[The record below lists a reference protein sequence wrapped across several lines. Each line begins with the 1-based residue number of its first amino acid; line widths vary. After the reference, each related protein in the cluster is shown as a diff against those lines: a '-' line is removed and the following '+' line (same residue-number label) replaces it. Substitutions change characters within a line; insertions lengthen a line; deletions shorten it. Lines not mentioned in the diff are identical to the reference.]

1 MAITQKKNAAGRVNF
16 GKLHDAGA
24 TPDLL
29 AIQLQSFQDFFQ
41 LETTPDK
48 RNNEG
53 LFRVFKENFP
63 ITDTR
68 NIFVLEFL
76 DYFIDPP
83 RYTIDEC
90 MERGL
95 TYSVPLKAKLKLSCN
110 DEEHVDF
117 ETIVQDVFLGNIPYM
132 TPRGTFVINGAERV
146 VVSQLHRSPGVFFGQ
161 SVHPNGTKIYSARVI
176 PFKGAWMEF
185 ATDINNVMYAYIDR
199 KKKFPVTTLLRA
211 IGYETDKDILDL
223 FGMAEEVKVDKK
235 SLAGHIGRRLAARVL
250 RSWTED
256 FVDEDTGEVVTIE
269 RNDVVLDRDSVLDE
283 SNAELIQEMGIKTV
297 FLQKEEVSG
306 DFSIIYNTLNKD
318 TSNSELEAVQHI
330 YRQLRGSDAPDDETA
345 RGIIEKLFFSD
356 KRYDL
361 GEVGRYKIN
370 RKLGLDINLNTKVL
384 SKEDIISIIKYLVR
398 LTNGKAEIDD
408 IDHLSNRRVRTVGEQ
423 LFAQFGVGLARMAR
437 TIRERMNVRDNEVF
451 TPIDLINARTLSSVI
466 NSFFG
471 TSQLSQFLDQTNPL
485 SEITHKRRISALGP
499 GGLSRERAGF
509 EVRDVHYSHYG
520 RLCTIETPE
529 GPNIGLISTLCVHAQ
544 INDMGFIETPYRK
557 VKEGKVDLKN
567 FRFLS
572 AEEED
577 LAKIAQANVP
587 MDDKGNFLE
596 DKVKSRQ
603 TGDFPILDP
612 NEVEYMDVAPNQIVG
627 LSASLIPFLEHDD
640 ANRALMGSNMQR
652 QAVPL
657 IIPQVPIVGTGL
669 EAKAARDA
677 RIQIHAEGNGVVE
690 YVDAD
695 NIHVRYERGDKERLV
710 SFEDDLKVYTLT
722 KYKKTNQSTSMT
734 LRPCVRRGQKVKMGD
749 FLTEGYATQD
759 GELALGR
766 NLKVAFMPWKG
777 YNFED
782 AIVINEK
789 VVREDW
795 FTSVHIDEY
804 ELEVRDT
811 KLGEEELTPDIP
823 NVSEEA
829 TKDLDENGIIRIG
842 AHVGEGDILIGK
854 ITPKGET
861 DPTPEEKLLRAIFGD
876 KAGDA
881 KDASLKAPS
890 GTEGIVISKQLF
902 QRAKKDKNSK
912 VREKAQIEK
921 IDKVHEKN
929 LEDLKT
935 FLFEKLQILLKD
947 KSSAG
952 ITNNFGET
960 VLSKGGKFNSKT
972 LGSIDYQNVNPL
984 AWTGDKETDDQ
995 INQLLHNY
1003 NIKFNEEL
1011 GRYKREKF
1019 NLSIGDELPAG
1030 VLKLAKVYL
1039 ASKRKLKVGDK
1050 MAGRHGNK
1058 GIVAKIVREEDMP
1071 FLEDGT
1077 PVDVVLNPLGVPSR
1091 MNLGQIYETIL
1102 GWAGEKLGVK
1112 FATPIFDGASVSEIE
1127 GLIDEAGLPEFGHTY
1142 LYDGETG
1149 ERFHQKATVGII
1161 YIIKLH
1167 HMVDDKMHARSIG
1180 PYSLITQQPLGGKAQ
1195 FGGQRFGEMEVWAL
1209 EAYGASN
1216 ILQELLTIKSDDIVG
1231 RAKTYEAIVKGDNIP
1246 KAGIPESFNVLVNE
1260 LRGLGLELKF
1270 E

>member
-1 MAITQKKNAAGRVNF
+1 MSSAKVATNRMHF
-16 GKLHDAGA
+16 GKVKHLAE

-29 AIQLQSFQDFFQ
+29 EIQIQSFKDFFQ

-53 LFRVFKENFP
+53 LFKVFKENFP
-63 ITDTR
+63 INDTR
-68 NIFVLEFL
+68 NIFMLEFL

-83 RYTIDEC
+83 RYTIEEC

-95 TYSVPLKAKLKLSCN
+95 TYAVPLKAKLRLSCN

-117 ETIVQDVFLGNIPYM
+117 QTIVQDVFLGNIPYL

-161 SVHPNGTKIYSARVI
+161 SLHPNGTKIYSARVI

-199 KKKFPVTTLLRA
+199 KKKFPVTTLLRS
-211 IGYETDKDILDL
+211 IGFETDKDILEL
-223 FGMAEEVKVDKK
+223 FGMADEVKADKK
-235 SLAGHIGRRLAARVL
+235 TLGALEGKRLAARVL
-250 RSWTED
+250 KTWVED
-256 FVDEDTGEVVTIE
+256 FVDEDSGEVVSLE
-269 RNDVVLDRDSVLDE
+269 RNEVVLERDKVL
-283 SNAELIQEMGIKTV
+283 NAEDINTILETGVKSIFI
-297 FLQKEEVSG
+297 QKEEVSG
-306 DFSIIYNTLNKD
+306 DYAIIYNTLNKD

-330 YRQLRGSDAPDDETA
+330 YKQLRGADAPDNETA
-345 RGIIEKLFFSD
+345 RGIIDKLFFSD

-370 RKLGLDINLNTKVL
+370 KKLNLNYALTQKTL
-384 SKEDIISIIKYLVR
+384 TKEDIIEIIKYLVR

-423 LFAQFGVGLARMAR
+423 LYAQFGVGLARMAR

-451 TPIDLINARTLSSVI
+451 TPVDLINARTLSSVI

-529 GPNIGLISTLCVHAQ
+529 GPNIGLISTLCVHAK
-544 INDMGFIETPYRK
+544 INEMGFIETPYRK
-557 VKEGKVDLKN
+557 VNNGKVDVKKLTY
-567 FRFLS
+567 LS

-577 LAKIAQANVP
+577 TAKIAQANVP
-587 MDDKGNFLE
+587 LTDKSEFAE
-596 DKVKSRQ
+596 DKVKARQ
-603 TGDFPILDP
+603 TGDFPILEP
-612 NEVEYMDVAPNQIVG
+612 NEVEFMDVAPNQIVG

-657 IIPQVPIVGTGL
+657 IKPDAPIVGTGL
-669 EAKAARDA
+669 EGKAARDA
-677 RIQIHAEGNGVVE
+677 RIQLHAEGDGIVE
-690 YVDAD
+690 FVDA
-695 NIHVRYERGDKERLV
+695 NEIHVRYTRDEAQKLV
-710 SFEDDLKVYTLT
+710 SFEDDLKVYRLT
-722 KYKKTNQSTSMT
+722 KFIKTNQETSIT
-734 LRPCVRRGQKVKMGD
+734 LRPAVAKGQKVKNGD
-749 FLTEGYATQD
+749 FLTEGYAVKN

-789 VVREDW
+789 VVREDL
-795 FTSVHIDEY
+795 FTSIHISEF

-829 TKDLDENGIIRIG
+829 TKDLDQNGIIRIG
-842 AHVGEGDILIGK
+842 AQVNEGDILIGK
-854 ITPKGET
+854 ITPKGES

-890 GTEGIVISKQLF
+890 GTEGVVIGKKLF

-912 VREKAQIEK
+912 TKEKAAIEK
-921 IDKVHEKN
+921 LEAVHIQTEKDI
-929 LEDLKT
+929 LEL
-935 FLFEKLQILLKD
+935 LVGKLQTILKD
-947 KSSAG
+947 KTSAG
-952 ITNNFGET
+952 VSNNFGE
-960 VLSKGGKFNSKT
+960 VIIGKGSKFSAKALAG
-972 LGSIDYQNVNPL
+972 IDYQNINPL
-984 AWTGDKETDDQ
+984 GWTGEEKVDDA
-995 INQLLHNY
+995 INTLLHNY
-1003 NIKFNEEL
+1003 NIRYNEEL

-1019 NLSIGDELPAG
+1019 NISIGDELPAG

-1039 ASKRKLKVGDK
+1039 AVKRKLKVGDK

-1058 GIVAKIVREEDMP
+1058 GIVAKIVRAEDMP

-1077 PVDVVLNPLGVPSR
+1077 PVDIVLNPLGVPSR

-1102 GWAGEKLGVK
+1102 GWAGEKLGMR
-1112 FATPIFDGASVSEIE
+1112 FSTPIFDGATVDEIKT
-1127 GLIDEAGLPEFGHTY
+1127 LIDKAGLPSFGHTY

-1161 YIIKLH
+1161 YMLKLH

-1216 ILQELLTIKSDDIVG
+1216 ILQELLTLKSDDIIG
-1231 RAKTYEAIVKGDNIP
+1231 RAKTYEAIVKGDNVP
-1246 KAGIPESFNVLVNE
+1246 RAGIPESFNVLVHE

-1270 E
+1270 DN

>member
-1 MAITQKKNAAGRVNF
+1 
-16 GKLHDAGA
+16 
-24 TPDLL
+24 
-29 AIQLQSFQDFFQ
+29 
-41 LETTPDK
+41 
-48 RNNEG
+48 
-53 LFRVFKENFP
+53 
-63 ITDTR
+63 
-68 NIFVLEFL
+68 
-76 DYFIDPP
+76 
-83 RYTIDEC
+83 
-90 MERGL
+90 
-95 TYSVPLKAKLKLSCN
+95 
-110 DEEHVDF
+110 
-117 ETIVQDVFLGNIPYM
+117 
-132 TPRGTFVINGAERV
+132 
-146 VVSQLHRSPGVFFGQ
+146 
-161 SVHPNGTKIYSARVI
+161 
-176 PFKGAWMEF
+176 MEF

-199 KKKFPVTTLLRA
+199 KKKFPVTTLLRS
-211 IGYETDKDILDL
+211 IGFETDKDILEL
-223 FGMAEEVKVDKK
+223 FGMADEVKADKK
-235 SLAGHIGRRLAARVL
+235 TLSAMVGKRLAARVL
-250 RSWTED
+250 KTWVED
-256 FVDEDTGEVVTIE
+256 FVDEDSGEVVSLE
-269 RNDVVLDRDSVLDE
+269 RNEVVLERDKVLNENDIETILETEVKSVF
-283 SNAELIQEMGIKTV
+283 I
-297 FLQKEEVSG
+297 QKEEVSG
-306 DFSIIYNTLNKD
+306 DYAIIYNTLNKD

-330 YRQLRGSDAPDDETA
+330 YKQLRGADAPDNETA
-345 RGIIEKLFFSD
+345 RGIIDKLFFSD

-370 RKLGLDINLNTKVL
+370 KKLNLNYGLNQKTL
-384 SKEDIISIIKYLVR
+384 TKEDIIEIIKYLVR

-423 LFAQFGVGLARMAR
+423 LYAQFGVGLARMAR

-451 TPIDLINARTLSSVI
+451 TPVDLINARTLSSVI

-529 GPNIGLISTLCVHAQ
+529 GPNIGLISTLCVHAK
-544 INDMGFIETPYRK
+544 INEMGFIETPYRK
-557 VKEGKVDLKN
+557 VNDGKVEVKKLTY
-567 FRFLS
+567 LS

-577 LAKIAQANVP
+577 TAKIAQANVP
-587 MDDKGNFLE
+587 LTDKSEFAE
-596 DKVKSRQ
+596 DKVKARQ

-657 IIPQVPIVGTGL
+657 IKPQAPIVGTGL

-677 RIQIHAEGNGVVE
+677 RIQMHAEGNGVVE
-690 YVDAD
+690 FVDA
-695 NIHVRYERGDKERLV
+695 NEIHVRYERDEAQKLV
-710 SFEDDLKVYTLT
+710 SFEDDLKIYKLT
-722 KYKKTNQSTSMT
+722 KFIKTNQETSIT
-734 LRPCVRRGQKVKMGD
+734 LRPAVAKGQRVKDGD
-749 FLTEGYATQD
+749 FLTEGYAVKN

-789 VVREDW
+789 VVSEDL
-795 FTSVHIDEY
+795 FTSIHISEF

-829 TKDLDENGIIRIG
+829 TKDLDQYGIIRIG
-842 AHVGEGDILIGK
+842 AQVKEGDIIIGK
-854 ITPKGET
+854 ITPKGES

-890 GTEGIVISKQLF
+890 GTEGVVIGKKLF

-912 VREKAQIEK
+912 AKEKAAIEK
-921 IDKVHEKN
+921 LEAVHTQNEKDL
-929 LEDLKT
+929 LEL
-935 FLFEKLQILLKD
+935 LVGKLQILLKD
-947 KSSAG
+947 KASSG
-952 ITNNFGET
+952 VSNNFGE
-960 VLSKGGKFNSKT
+960 VIIGKGAKFNPKSLAT
-972 LGSIDYQNVNPL
+972 IDYQNVNPL
-984 AWTGDKETDDQ
+984 GWTGDEKIDNA
-995 INQLLHNY
+995 INTLLHNY
-1003 NIKFNEEL
+1003 NIKYNEEL

-1019 NLSIGDELPAG
+1019 NISIGDELPAG

-1039 ASKRKLKVGDK
+1039 AVKRKLKVGDK

-1058 GIVAKIVREEDMP
+1058 GIVAKIVRAEDMP

-1077 PVDVVLNPLGVPSR
+1077 PVDIVLNPLGVPSR

-1102 GWAGEKLGVK
+1102 GWAGEKLGLR
-1112 FATPIFDGASVSEIE
+1112 FSTPIFDGATVDEIK
-1127 GLIDEAGLPEFGHTY
+1127 GLIEQAQLPGFGHTY

-1149 ERFHQKATVGII
+1149 DRFHQKATVGII
-1161 YIIKLH
+1161 YMLKLH

-1216 ILQELLTIKSDDIVG
+1216 ILQELLTLKSDDIIG
-1231 RAKTYEAIVKGDNIP
+1231 RAKTYEAIVKGDNVP
-1246 KAGIPESFNVLVNE
+1246 RAGIPESFNVLVHE
-1260 LRGLGLELKF
+1260 LRGLGLDLKF
-1270 E
+1270 DN